1 MNKRPFFVWLIAI
14 FYLLSTPFTLLSLSL
29 VLSGTLPLT
38 PEQEAYFSSLS
49 TLDYLFSF
57 AIGLTGF
64 TGAVALFFLRRVA
77 LYLFCGSF
85 ALNVLMSIWHL
96 MTRDFLS
103 ALPGGGLLG
112 FILGLGILAA
122 VCLYTWKLTRA
133 GVLR

>member
-14 FYLLSTPFTLLSLSL
+14 FYLLSTLFSVLSLSL
-29 VLSGTLPLT
+29 VLSGSLPLT

-57 AIGLTGF
+57 VIDLTVFAG
-64 TGAVALFFLRRVA
+64 TVALFFLRRVA

-85 ALNVLMSIWHL
+85 DLIVLMSIWHL

-122 VCLYTWKLTRA
+122 VCLYTWKLRRA
-133 GVLR
+133 GVLK

>member
-14 FYLLSTPFTLLSLSL
+14 FYLLSTLFTVLSLSL
-29 VLSGTLPLT
+29 VLSGSLPLT

-49 TLDYLFSF
+49 SLDYLFSF
-57 AIGLTGF
+57 VIDLTVF
-64 TGAVALFFLRRVA
+64 AGAVALFFLRRVA

-85 ALNVLMSIWHL
+85 DLIVLMSIWHL

-103 ALPGGGLLG
+103 ALPSGGLLG

-133 GVLR
+133 GVLK